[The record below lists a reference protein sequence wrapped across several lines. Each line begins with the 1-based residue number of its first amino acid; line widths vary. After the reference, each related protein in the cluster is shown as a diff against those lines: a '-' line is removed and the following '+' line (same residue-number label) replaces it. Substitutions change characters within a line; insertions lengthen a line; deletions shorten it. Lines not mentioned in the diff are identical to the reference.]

1 MLQSIHKRFKYIRY
15 YKYYMRNKYYKY
27 YMRNNILVTVT
38 LPRELVDEIDEE
50 RGLIPRSAWIRKKLE
65 DCRN

>member
-1 MLQSIHKRFKYIRY
+1 
-15 YKYYMRNKYYKY
+15 MRNKYYKY